1 MEYNPGEA
9 NRPSANDGIPRT
21 LRNPKAH
28 YRIRKSP
35 LPVTILIQI
44 SAVHAPTIPLL

>member
-9 NRPSANDGIPRT
+9 NRPSASEGIPHT
-21 LRNPKAH
+21 LRNPKA
-28 YRIRKSP
+28 YYQISKSP

-44 SAVHAPTIPLL
+44 NAVHAPTIPLL